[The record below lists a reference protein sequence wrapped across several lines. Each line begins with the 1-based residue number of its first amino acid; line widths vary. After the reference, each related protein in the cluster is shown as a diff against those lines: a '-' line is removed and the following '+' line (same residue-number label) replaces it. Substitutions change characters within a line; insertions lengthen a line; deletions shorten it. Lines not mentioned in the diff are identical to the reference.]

1 MVRFIAAPP
10 KAVAQAVQ
18 LQGDLSMSS
27 TSQFPRLISGVMLP
41 DETRM
46 VQSVYR
52 RLVAECRLPP
62 SDNDHRDFA
71 IYLVQMYFRG
81 LVIEEKL
88 YGLGVSAAKARYGD
102 LTMPADDDL
111 HLPLSSVL
119 VVEDDYYIA
128 SEIRQVFEK
137 AGARVL
143 GPVSRTE
150 QAMSLLESEVPD
162 IAIIDLNLGEGP
174 DFKVAEH
181 LRHQAVPVCFYTA
194 YRREDFN
201 NLPESLR
208 TAPWFVKPTD
218 TRSLLSVTA
227 RTLG

>member
-1 MVRFIAAPP
+1 M
-10 KAVAQAVQ
+10 
-18 LQGDLSMSS
+18 LS
-27 TSQFPRLISGVMLP
+27 TSQISRLISGMMLP
-41 DETRM
+41 EETRM
-46 VQSVYR
+46 VQSVFR
-52 RLVAECRLPP
+52 RLVAECRLPA
-62 SDNDHRDFA
+62 SDTDHRDFA
-71 IYLVQMYFRG
+71 AYLVKMYFRG

-102 LTMPADDDL
+102 LTVPVADVV

-128 SEIRQVFEK
+128 TDIRRIFEK

-150 QAMSLLESEVPD
+150 QALSLLETEVPD
-162 IAIIDLNLGEGP
+162 IAIIDLSLGEGP

-181 LRHQAVPVCFYTA
+181 LRHQAVPVCLYTA
-194 YRREDFN
+194 YKREDFVA
-201 NLPESLR
+201 LPESLR

-218 TRSLLSVTA
+218 PRALLSVTA
-227 RTLG
+227 RTLGATC